1 MKNAVMYG
9 AGNIGRGFIGQLFSL
24 SGYKTTF
31 IDINEVVIEKLQNDG
46 CYPLYITR
54 GEEYEKTEVTNVTGL
69 LGKDPEVVG
78 DMIAK
83 ADVMATAVGVNV
95 LPYIAKPIA
104 CGVKKRFAQGNKT
117 PLNIIICENKLEADL
132 YLRALVSEHLTDE
145 EKEYFNEYFGLV
157 EASIG
162 RMVPA
167 TPKEISQENIL
178 SVCVEEYCTLPVDK
192 EAFKGEIP
200 EIKNLMP
207 FSPFEFFIQRKLFMH
222 NMSHAVTAYIG
233 KFFDYEYIWQAALN
247 PSIKFIVLET
257 LLESSLAMSKE
268 HGVDIAELLEHS
280 NDLLYRFENKLLGD
294 TVFRVGRD
302 TIRKLSS
309 HDRLIGAHNLCIK
322 NGVKPVYI
330 CFGIACALK
339 FAPEGDDAS
348 IEVAAFAKE
357 NGVRATL
364 KKYCELELD
373 SSVSLI
379 EKFYDMVSADFD
391 IKDVITILEQ
401 HKRQTRKGYI
411 K

>member
-233 KFFDYEYIWQAALN
+233 KFFDDEYIWQAALN
-247 PSIKFIVLET
+247 PSIKFIVLEA

-348 IEVAAFAKE
+348 IEVATFAKE
-357 NGVRATL
+357 NGVKAAL

-401 HKRQTRKGYI
+401 HKR
-411 K
+411 